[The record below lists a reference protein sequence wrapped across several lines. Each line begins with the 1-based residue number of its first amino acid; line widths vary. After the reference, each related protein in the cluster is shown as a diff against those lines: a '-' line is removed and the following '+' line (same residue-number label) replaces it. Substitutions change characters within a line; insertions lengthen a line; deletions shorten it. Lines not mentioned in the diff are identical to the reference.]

1 MTNLFISSDPL
12 TVERTPPISKQ
23 VELGSSP
30 TLPCKLRME
39 STQSVTYEWTMN
51 DAVVDTTSVGSRFV
65 LPDGSGDLTITNAVR
80 TDSGLYTCYG
90 LITLPGKMA
99 DNVRQKV
106 GESTVVV
113 ATTPGQPTS
122 VTVSNIDTRSLRLS
136 WTSPSE
142 DGGRDIGGYIIEVR
156 VVSPFGN
163 VEMTGFNSTWQQWN
177 QSDLPTPMTP
187 YEVTGLYPYTS
198 YQFRVMAEN
207 SIGQGQASEPSETHT
222 TKEDGELTGDTNV
235 QVN

>member
-1 MTNLFISSDPL
+1 M
-12 TVERTPPISKQ
+12 
-23 VELGSSP
+23 ELGSSP
-30 TLPCKLRME
+30 TLPCKLRVE
-39 STQSVTYEWTMN
+39 STQSVTYQWTRN

-65 LPDGSGDLTITNAVR
+65 LTGGSGNLTITNAVR
-80 TDSGLYTCYG
+80 TDSGLFTCYG

-99 DNVRQKV
+99 DSVRQKV

-113 ATTPGQPTS
+113 ATMPGQPAS

-142 DGGRDIGGYIIEVR
+142 DGGRDIVGYTIEVR
-156 VVSPFGN
+156 VTSLFGN
-163 VEMTGFNSTWQQWN
+163 VEMTGFNSNWQQWN
-177 QSDLPTPMTP
+177 QSDLPTPMTS

-207 SIGQGQASEPSETHT
+207 SVGRGQASDPSETHT
-222 TKEDGELTGDTNV
+222 TNEDGELTGDTSV